1 MVKPLSPVEQ
11 LPKTDLSHTPYWR
24 TAFRIIGRTLFCK
37 ALLQVSIW
45 GLGDEQR
52 AVAMGSTRDG
62 FSSLNAVSLMEDR
75 FSTLAQVPPR
85 AVEPRPLPPL
95 PPPTELLEPSP
106 PDPSLTVPDAPQ
118 PEDTAPPG
126 GEVTLVVD
134 RFEVVGST
142 VFSEVELQTVLAPFV
157 NRPLTLTELLQAR
170 TTITQLYVDR
180 GYVSSRAFIPP
191 QEPEQGTVTIQV
203 IEGSLSDIQVEGT
216 ARLNP
221 SYITSRLALAA
232 TPPLNVDRL
241 VDALRLLQLDPL
253 IASISGDLSAGVEL
267 GTSRLTVTVTEADS
281 VDVDFVT
288 SNSRPVSVGTWER
301 GLFLN
306 QRNLTGHGDRLRLGY
321 LNTDGSDRL
330 SASYH
335 IPLNPRNG
343 TVGAR
348 FEYTHSQVI
357 SQPADILGITT
368 DSTLLDVFYRQPIIL
383 TPTQELAL
391 TLTGSWKRS
400 RTVFLADILGEAI
413 PFPAFG
419 ANANGEVEVFVLRF
433 AQDWVQRGSRSVVA
447 ARSQFN
453 LGLGGSTPLNITGD
467 APDGEFFS
475 WLGQAQWARLLGPD
489 TLLLVRGE
497 AQLASDTLPSQE
509 LFGLGGQGT
518 VRGYSQDRLLSDNA
532 LLASAEVR
540 LPILRDR
547 ARQGLLQVVP
557 FFDLGTGWNT
567 RLPNPELHTLVGT
580 GVGLL
585 WTEGD
590 YWSARLDWGIPLN
603 GSESGNS
610 WQASGIYFSIGLTT
624 F

>member
-1 MVKPLSPVEQ
+1 M
-11 LPKTDLSHTPYWR
+11 
-24 TAFRIIGRTLFCK
+24 LFCEFLVQFPVG
-37 ALLQVSIW
+37 AGETELQ
-45 GLGDEQR
+45 
-52 AVAMGSTRDG
+52 AVAMELASNGLFSPPGSLAAKTA
-62 FSSLNAVSLMEDR
+62 LP
-75 FSTLAQVPPR
+75 TLAQVPPR
-85 AVEPRPLPPL
+85 TVEPRPLPPL
-95 PPPTELLEPSP
+95 PPPTDLLEPTP
-106 PDPSLTVPDAPQ
+106 PDPSLTVPPAVQ
-118 PEDTAPPG
+118 PEDTVPPG
-126 GEVTLVVD
+126 SEVSLVVD
-134 RFEVVGST
+134 RFDVVGST
-142 VFSEVELQTVLAPFV
+142 VFSEAELQAVLAPFV
-157 NRPLTLTELLQAR
+157 GRPLTLTELLQAR
-170 TTITQLYVDR
+170 TVITQLYVDR
-180 GYVSSRAFIPP
+180 GYVSSGAFIPP

-216 ARLNP
+216 TRLNP

-232 TPPLNVDRL
+232 TPPLRVDRL

-253 IASISGDLSAGVEL
+253 IASISGDLSAGVEP

-281 VDVDFVT
+281 VDVDIAT
-288 SNSRPVSVGTWER
+288 SNSRPTSVGTWER

-306 QRNLTGHGDRLRLGY
+306 QRNLTGHGDGLRLGY

-330 SASYH
+330 SVRYQ
-335 IPLNPRNG
+335 IPINPRNG

-348 FEYTHSQVI
+348 FEYTRSQVV
-357 SQPADILGITT
+357 SPPADVLGITT
-368 DSTLLDVFYRQPIIL
+368 NSTLLDLFYRQPIIL

-391 TLTGSWKRS
+391 TLTGSWERS
-400 RTVFLADILGEAI
+400 RTVFLKNILGEAI

-453 LGLGGSTPLNITGD
+453 LGLGGSTPENLTGD

-497 AQLASDTLPSQE
+497 AQLSSDTLPSQE

-540 LPILRDR
+540 LPVLRDR
-547 ARQGLLQVVP
+547 DRQGLLQVVP

-567 RLPNPELHTLVGT
+567 RLPNPNLHTLAGT

-610 WQASGIYFSIGLTT
+610 WQASGIYFSIALTT

>member
-1 MVKPLSPVEQ
+1 MLVCEFLVQVPVGAGGHEPQ
-11 LPKTDLSHTPYWR
+11 
-24 TAFRIIGRTLFCK
+24 
-37 ALLQVSIW
+37 
-45 GLGDEQR
+45 
-52 AVAMGSTRDG
+52 AVAMELARDG
-62 FSSLNAVSLMEDR
+62 LFPPSDSSPPVFPA
-75 FSTLAQVPPR
+75 LAQVPPP

-95 PPPTELLEPSP
+95 PPPTDLLEPSP
-106 PDPSLTVPDAPQ
+106 PDPSLTVPATPP
-118 PEDTAPPG
+118 PEDTAPPA

-142 VFSEVELQTVLAPFV
+142 VFSQAELQAVLAPYV
-157 NRPLTLTELLQAR
+157 GRPLTLAELLQAR
-170 TTITQLYVDR
+170 TAITQLYVER
-180 GYVSSRAFIPP
+180 GYVSSGAFIPP
-191 QEPEQGTVTIQV
+191 QEPEQGVVTIQV
-203 IEGSLSDIQVEGT
+203 IEGSLSDIQVVGT
-216 ARLNP
+216 VRLNP

-232 TPPLNVDRL
+232 GPPLNVDRL
-241 VDALRLLQLDPL
+241 VDALRLLQLDSL
-253 IASISGDLSAGVEL
+253 IASISGDLSAGVEP

-281 VDVDFVT
+281 VDVDVVT
-288 SNSRPVSVGTWER
+288 SNSRPAAVGTWER

-306 QRNLTGHGDRLRLGY
+306 QRNLTGYGDGLRLGY

-335 IPLNPRNG
+335 IPINPRNG
-343 TVGAR
+343 TVGTR
-348 FEYTHSQVI
+348 FEYTHSQVV
-357 SQPADILGITT
+357 SQPADVLGITT
-368 DSTLLDVFYRQPIIL
+368 DSTVLDLFYRQPIIL

-391 TLTGSWKRS
+391 TLTGSWERS
-400 RTVFLADILGEAI
+400 RTVFLKDILGEAI

-433 AQDWVQRGSRSVVA
+433 AQDWVQRGGRSVVA

-453 LGLGGSTPLNITGD
+453 LGLGGSTPLNLTGD

-509 LFGLGGQGT
+509 LFGLGGQDT

-540 LPILRDR
+540 LPVLRDR
-547 ARQGLLQVVP
+547 DRQGLLQVVP

-567 RLPNPELHTLVGT
+567 RRPNPDLHTLVGT

-603 GSESGNS
+603 GGEAGGS
-610 WQASGIYFSIGLTT
+610 WQSSGVYFSIDLTT